1 MLNEND
7 QVVIGRVM
15 KFNRKTISNIVA
27 IEGIGLHS
35 GVYTR
40 IELRPAEAGSGV
52 VFSRTDL
59 GNLLIPAVQSSTT
72 SLDYAT
78 TVGKDDVAIGTVE
91 HLLSAVYA
99 AGLTDLEIA
108 IDGPEVPII
117 DGSAMPFVN
126 LIEAAGV
133 KTFEESVDALTV
145 METIEVRD
153 GDKFVRIEP
162 GRNGLEVNYSIDFNH
177 PSIGQQSL
185 DFALDS
191 ESFAREIAPARTFG
205 FLSDVE
211 KLRAVGLARG
221 GSVENC
227 IVLDDDKVANGE
239 LRFDDEFV
247 RHKVLDLVGD
257 LVLLGRPLS
266 GRITASRAGHAL
278 HSKFVSELLRK
289 ADEWSEQTTSRSDSA
304 STGHFA
310 QAEQQD

>member
-1 MLNEND
+1 
-7 QVVIGRVM
+7 M
-15 KFNRKTISNIVA
+15 KANRRTISNIVA
-27 IEGIGLHS
+27 IEGVGLHS
-35 GVYTR
+35 GIYTR
-40 IELRPAEAGSGV
+40 VELRPAETGTGI

-59 GNLLIPAVQSSTT
+59 GNLRIPAIQSSTT
-72 SLDYAT
+72 ALDYAT

-99 AGLTDLEIA
+99 AGITDLEVA
-108 IDGPEVPII
+108 INGPEVPIV

-126 LIEAAGV
+126 LIDAAGLRDLDERV
-133 KTFEESVDALTV
+133 EILAVREA
-145 METIEVRD
+145 IEVRD

-162 GRNGLEVNYSIDFNH
+162 GNNRLDVDYSIDFNH
-177 PSIGQQSL
+177 PSIGRQSVSFTL
-185 DFALDS
+185 DFETFS
-191 ESFAREIAPARTFG
+191 REIAPARTFG

-227 IVLDDDKVANGE
+227 IVLDDEKVANGD
-239 LRFDDEFV
+239 LRFTDEFV

-257 LVLLGRPLS
+257 LVLLGRPLV

-289 ADEWSEQTTSRSDSA
+289 AEEWESRSAASRSDSA

-310 QAEQQD
+310 QASRQH